1 MSEQVETPKEVQPV
15 TYSEEQF
22 TGIKTK
28 LDEFR
33 SNNVKLLKDMETLSQ
48 KFEGI
53 DVEAY
58 NEMLT
63 KQNELKSK
71 KLIDAGKIDELL
83 AEKTKSMREVHNKEL
98 DKTNEVN
105 LSLQEQLAKLVI
117 DNAVRDSATKAGI
130 VDTGMDDIL
139 LRSKSVFSLK
149 DGKAV
154 PTDKQGNTIF
164 GHGTSEPMSV
174 NEWVNAQMDV
184 APHLF
189 KSSSGSGSS
198 HGTRPNGLGT
208 EKLNPLQKLE
218 QGFAK

>member
-1 MSEQVETPKEVQPV
+1 MSEEVEAV
-15 TYSEEQF
+15 TYSEEEF
-22 TGIKTK
+22 TGVKTK

-33 SNNVKLLKDMETLSQ
+33 SNNVKLMKDMENLTS

-53 DVEAY
+53 DVDAYQDMLSKQEA
-58 NEMLT
+58 MKT
-63 KQNELKSK
+63 K

-83 AEKTKSMREVHNKEL
+83 DEKTKQMREVHNKEL
-98 DKTNEVN
+98 EKTTQVN
-105 LSLQEQLAKLVI
+105 QSLQDQLAKLVI
-117 DNAVRDSATKAGI
+117 DNAVRDSAMKAG
-130 VDTGMDDIL
+130 VVETGMDDIL
-139 LRSKSVFSLK
+139 LRSKSIFSLK

-154 PTDKQGNTIF
+154 PTDAQGNTIF

-198 HGTRPNGLGT
+198 HGTRPNGTSSQNLT
-208 EKLNPLQKLE
+208 AMQKLE

>member
-1 MSEQVETPKEVQPV
+1 MSEEVEAV
-15 TYSEEQF
+15 TYSEEEF
-22 TGIKTK
+22 TGVKTK

-33 SNNVKLLKDMETLSQ
+33 SNNVKLMKDMENLTS

-53 DVEAY
+53 DVDAYQDMLSKQEA
-58 NEMLT
+58 MKT
-63 KQNELKSK
+63 K

-83 AEKTKSMREVHNKEL
+83 DEKTKSMREVHNKEL
-98 DKTNEVN
+98 SKTNEVN
-105 LSLQEQLAKLVI
+105 QSLQDQLAKLVI
-117 DNAVRDSATKAGI
+117 DNAVRDSAMKAGV

-139 LRSKSVFSLK
+139 LRSKSIFSLK

-154 PTDKQGNTIF
+154 PTDAQGNTIF

-174 NEWVNAQMDV
+174 NEWVKAQMDV

-198 HGTRPNGLGT
+198 HNARPNGTGT
-208 EKLNPLQKLE
+208 QNLTSIQKLE
-218 QGFAK
+218 QGFSK

>member
-1 MSEQVETPKEVQPV
+1 MSEDTKEQETV
-15 TYSEEQF
+15 TYSEEEF
-22 TGIKTK
+22 KGVNSK
-28 LDEFR
+28 LKEFR
-33 SNNVKLLKDMETLSQ
+33 DNNVKLIKDMETLSS

-53 DVEAY
+53 DVDAYQDMLSKQEA
-58 NEMLT
+58 MKT
-63 KQNELKSK
+63 K

-83 AEKTKSMREVHNKEL
+83 DEKTKSMREVHNKEL
-98 DKTNEVN
+98 SKTNEVN
-105 LSLQEQLAKLVI
+105 QSLQDQLAKLVI
-117 DNAVRDSATKAGI
+117 DNAVRDSAMKAGV

-139 LRSKSVFSLK
+139 LRSKSIFSLK

-154 PTDKQGNTIF
+154 PTDAQGNTIF

-174 NEWVNAQMDV
+174 NEWVKAQMDV

-198 HGTRPNGLGT
+198 HNARPNGTGT
-208 EKLNPLQKLE
+208 QNLTSIQKLE

>member
-1 MSEQVETPKEVQPV
+1 MSKEVDVDGEPV
-15 TYSEEQF
+15 VYSHEEF
-22 TGIKTK
+22 TTQKTK

-33 SNNVKLLKDMETLSQ
+33 SNNVKLMKDMENLTS

-53 DVEAY
+53 DVDAYQDMLSKQEA
-58 NEMLT
+58 MKT
-63 KQNELKSK
+63 K

-83 AEKTKSMREVHNKEL
+83 DEKTKSMREVHNKEL
-98 DKTNEVN
+98 SKTNEVN
-105 LSLQEQLAKLVI
+105 QSLQDQLAKLVI
-117 DNAVRDSATKAGI
+117 DNAVRDSAMKAGV

-139 LRSKSVFSLK
+139 LRSKSIFSLK

-154 PTDKQGNTIF
+154 PTDAQGNTIF

-189 KSSSGSGSS
+189 KASSGSGSA
-198 HGTRPNGLGT
+198 HGTRPNGTSSQNLT
-208 EKLNPLQKLE
+208 AMQKLE

>member
-1 MSEQVETPKEVQPV
+1 M
-15 TYSEEQF
+15 
-22 TGIKTK
+22 
-28 LDEFR
+28 
-33 SNNVKLLKDMETLSQ
+33 
-48 KFEGI
+48 
-53 DVEAY
+53 
-58 NEMLT
+58 
-63 KQNELKSK
+63 
-71 KLIDAGKIDELL
+71 
-83 AEKTKSMREVHNKEL
+83 
-98 DKTNEVN
+98 
-105 LSLQEQLAKLVI
+105 
-117 DNAVRDSATKAGI
+117 
-130 VDTGMDDIL
+130 
-139 LRSKSVFSLK
+139 K

>member
-1 MSEQVETPKEVQPV
+1 MSEEATEVK
-15 TYSEEQF
+15 TYSEEEF
-22 TGIKTK
+22 TGLKTK

-33 SNNVKLLKDMETLSQ
+33 SNNVKLMKDMEALTS

-53 DVEAY
+53 DVDAY
-58 NEMLT
+58 KDMVS
-63 KQNELKSK
+63 KQEELKKK

-83 AEKTKSMREVHNKEL
+83 EEKTKQMREVHNKEL
-98 DKTNEVN
+98 EKTNQVN
-105 LSLQEQLAKLVI
+105 ASLQEQLAKLVI

-154 PTDKQGNTIF
+154 PTDAQGNTIF

-174 NEWVNAQMDV
+174 NEWVKAQMDV

-198 HGTRPNGLGT
+198 HGTRPNGIGSQ
-208 EKLNPLQKLE
+208 KMSPIQKLE